1 MKKEDQATYARFVV
15 AASSLMRNNS
25 FHTIVEGL
33 IEALEDHRDNSFR
46 RKHDQISRD
55 AITRRIDQ
63 LREIK

>member
-15 AASSLMRNNS
+15 SAASLMRNNS

-33 IEALEDHRDNSFR
+33 IEALEDHRDNNFR

-55 AITRRIDQ
+55 SITRRIEQ
-63 LREIK
+63 LRGIK